1 MPGDEAAAGRFP
13 LNFNYTILLV
23 KMKKQQHQLDI
34 TLRLRAP
41 SADEPPD
48 DKTQTLLADCR
59 ITLRQGK
66 AGTLNLNAE
75 LTLAETPLAR
85 QLIRRLEWLDWP
97 L

>member
-1 MPGDEAAAGRFP
+1 
-13 LNFNYTILLV
+13 
-23 KMKKQQHQLDI
+23 MKKRQHQLDI
-34 TLRLRAP
+34 TLSLRAP
-41 SADEPPD
+41 SGKEPPD
-48 DKTQTLLADCR
+48 EKDQTLLADCR
-59 ITLRQGK
+59 ITVRQGK